1 MKNAAVKTSA
11 VKNSRARA
19 PARLQSADRTLETH
33 HRTFRTQV
41 AEGDVIQFDPTGEQ
55 LRVTKIEADRITF
68 EKLP

>member
-1 MKNAAVKTSA
+1 MKNAAVKNSA
-11 VKNSRARA
+11 LKAGRARA
-19 PARLQSADRTLETH
+19 PARLTAD

-55 LRVTKIEADRITF
+55 LRVAKVEADRITF

>member
-1 MKNAAVKTSA
+1 MKNAAVKNS
-11 VKNSRARA
+11 VKTSRARA
-19 PARLQSADRTLETH
+19 PTRLPSADRKLQSDQ
-33 HRTFRTQV
+33 RTFRTQV

>member
-1 MKNAAVKTSA
+1 MKNAAVKNS
-11 VKNSRARA
+11 VKTSRARA
-19 PARLQSADRTLETH
+19 PARLPGADRKLQSDQ
-33 HRTFRTQV
+33 RTYRTQV

>member
-1 MKNAAVKTSA
+1 MKNAA
-11 VKNSRARA
+11 VKNSRARP
-19 PARLQSADRTLETH
+19 PARPQSAESKLRTG

-41 AEGDVIQFDPTGEQ
+41 AEGDVIQFAPTGEQ